1 MQEVPDRIRNG
12 EGLSEALA
20 QSGTFPP
27 LALDMIRI
35 GESSANLQGMLGD
48 MADFYDERVRAK
60 IETLVTLV
68 EPVVIILMGLAV
80 AAMLLAVYIPIFNII
95 RIAR

>member
-1 MQEVPDRIRNG
+1 
-12 EGLSEALA
+12 
-20 QSGTFPP
+20 
-27 LALDMIRI
+27 
-35 GESSANLQGMLGD
+35 MLGD
-48 MADFYDERVRAK
+48 MADFYDDRVRGK